1 MDPDGPERST
11 LDLLRSVFSLEA
23 ERTLHVARLGRVAG
37 AEDALEDVDARLG
50 QVLAALDMRGAAYPL
65 HAIARRYRLSQ
76 ADYLVL
82 QLALLSRQGSEV
94 VRAATDALGEMSDNV
109 LISHAVALV
118 FEGFDDW
125 KRARAELEAMP
136 VFVESLVRLGDGDDP
151 ELTPSPAVLELLG
164 LG

>member
-1 MDPDGPERST
+1 MDPHGPERT
-11 LDLLRSVFSLEA
+11 TGDLLRAVFALEA
-23 ERTLHVARLGRVAG
+23 ERTLHAAQIGRVAG
-37 AEDALEDVDARLG
+37 AEDALEDVDMRLG
-50 QVLAALDMRGAAYPL
+50 QVLAALEVRGVAYPL

-82 QLALLSRQGSEV
+82 QLALLPRHGVNV
-94 VRAATDALGEMSDNV
+94 VRAVTEALGDGADRISM
-109 LISHAVALV
+109 SHALALV

-125 KRARAELEAMP
+125 ARARTELETLP

-164 LG
+164 L